1 MQNKDTIF
9 ISELSVHA
17 IIGIYDWERQIKQR
31 LVFDIEMGTD
41 IARSAESD
49 SIEDTLNY
57 KAVAKRVTQFVQ
69 DSSYGL
75 IESLIERVAEIILNE
90 FPTPWVRITLNK
102 VGAVRGSKS
111 VGIRIE
117 RHAPEK

>member
-1 MQNKDTIF
+1 MQDTIF
-9 ISELSVHA
+9 ISELTTHA

-31 LVFDIEMGTD
+31 LVFDIEMSTD
-41 IARSAESD
+41 IAKSAASD
-49 SIEDTLNY
+49 AIEDTLNY
-57 KAVAKRVTQFVQ
+57 KAVAKRVTKFVEE
-69 DSSYGL
+69 SNYGL

-90 FPTPWVRITLNK
+90 FPTSWVRLTVNK

-117 RHAPEK
+117 RHKA

>member
-1 MQNKDTIF
+1 MQDTIF
-9 ISELSVHA
+9 INELTAHA

-31 LVFDIEMGTD
+31 LVFDIEMGCD
-41 IARSAESD
+41 IAKAAATD
-49 SIEDTLNY
+49 AIEDTLNY
-57 KAVAKRVTQFVQ
+57 KAVAKRVTQFVE
-69 DSSYGL
+69 DSSFGL

-111 VGIRIE
+111 VGIKIE
-117 RHAPEK
+117 RHKI

>member
-1 MQNKDTIF
+1 MQDTIF
-9 ISELSVHA
+9 ISELTAHA

-41 IARSAESD
+41 IAKSATSD

-57 KAVAKRVTQFVQ
+57 KAVAKRVTQFVE
-69 DSSYGL
+69 DSNYGL
-75 IESLIERVAEIILNE
+75 IESLIERVAEIILKE

-111 VGIRIE
+111 VGIKIE
-117 RHAPEK
+117 RHKA

>member
-1 MQNKDTIF
+1 MQTNDTIF
-9 ISELSVHA
+9 IKELTVHA

-41 IARSAESD
+41 IAKSAATD
-49 SIEDTLNY
+49 AIEDTLNY
-57 KAVAKRVTQFVQ
+57 KAVAKRVTQFAEE
-69 DSSYGL
+69 SNYGL
-75 IESLIERVAEIILNE
+75 IESLIEKVAEIILNE

-117 RHAPEK
+117 RHKP

>member
-1 MQNKDTIF
+1 MQDTIF
-9 ISELSVHA
+9 ISELTAHA

-41 IARSAESD
+41 IAKSAATD
-49 SIEDTLNY
+49 AIEDTLNY
-57 KAVAKRVTQFVQ
+57 KAVAKRVTQFVE
-69 DSSYGL
+69 DSNYAL
-75 IESLIERVAEIILNE
+75 IESLIERVAEIILKE

-117 RHAPEK
+117 RHKA

>member
-1 MQNKDTIF
+1 MSEDTIF
-9 ISELSVHA
+9 IKELTVHA

-41 IARSAESD
+41 IAKAAASD
-49 SIEDTLNY
+49 DIKDTLNY
-57 KAVAKRVTQFVQ
+57 KAVAKRVIQFAEE
-69 DSSYGL
+69 SEFGL
-75 IESLIERVAEIILNE
+75 IESLIERVAGIILAE
-90 FPTPWVRITLNK
+90 FPTNWVRITLNK

-117 RHAPEK
+117 RH